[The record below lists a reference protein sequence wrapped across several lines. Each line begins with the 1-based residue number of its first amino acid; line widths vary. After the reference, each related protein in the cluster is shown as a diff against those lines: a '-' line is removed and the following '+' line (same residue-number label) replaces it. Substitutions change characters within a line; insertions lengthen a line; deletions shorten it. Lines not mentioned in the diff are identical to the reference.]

1 MPRVE
6 RFKTEE
12 EVNQA
17 YSEALRGGIVGA
29 SKWGCVGA
37 IAGAA
42 AYTFSPIYRGLTIQF
57 KV

>member
-1 MPRVE
+1 MARIQ

-17 YSEALRGGIVGA
+17 YSEAVRGGVVGA
-29 SKWGCVGA
+29 AKWGFVGA
-37 IAGAA
+37 VAGAA
-42 AYTFSPIYRGLTIQF
+42 AYTFSPVYRGLTIQF